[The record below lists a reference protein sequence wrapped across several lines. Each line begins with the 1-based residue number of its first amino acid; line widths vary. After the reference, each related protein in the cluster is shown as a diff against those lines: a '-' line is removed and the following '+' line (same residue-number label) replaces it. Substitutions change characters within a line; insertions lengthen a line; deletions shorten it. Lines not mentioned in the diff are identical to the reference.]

1 LIVLGKVP
9 QPTTLSTAPGKVEL
23 VKYEPNN
30 VLLNCK
36 TAQGAF
42 LYASEAFYPGWRA
55 YVDGQR
61 TEILRANL
69 AFRAVKV
76 PPGEHT
82 ILFRYVP
89 ISFYAGLVLTV
100 IGLILSGFLI
110 LRERR

>member
-1 LIVLGKVP
+1 M
-9 QPTTLSTAPGKVEL
+9 
-23 VKYEPNN
+23 
-30 VLLNCK
+30 
-36 TAQGAF
+36 
-42 LYASEAFYPGWRA
+42 
-55 YVDGQR
+55 DGQR

-100 IGLILSGFLI
+100 IGFILSGLLI
-110 LRERR
+110 VRGRR